1 MRIESARAWFEPLEL
16 ARPYTIAFRTVSD
29 VRLGFLAIVTECGAV
44 GLGCASPEVH
54 VTGETREACEAAL
67 GDLDWLRGR
76 DVRTLPALLRESTA
90 RTAGAPAARAA
101 IDMALHDL
109 LARHLDLPLVEIL
122 GRAHDALPT
131 SITIGI
137 MATDAAIAEADEY
150 LARGFRALKVQLGQ
164 SLEEDIERVGA
175 IREHAGP
182 DIAIRVDPNQG
193 YDADAV
199 RRFCRATAGLGLELL
214 EQPMA
219 AGNVAGMRA
228 LPETIRATIAADE
241 SLLEPP
247 HALALAAPPAACG
260 VFNVK
265 LMKCGGVRPAL
276 EIAAIAEHAGIEM
289 MWGCMDESVI
299 SIAAALH
306 AALAAPATRYLD
318 LDGSLDLAHDVA
330 RGGFRL
336 DDGVMRTLDAPGLGA
351 ELLQTPSTTG
361 GAP

>member
-1 MRIESARAWFEPLEL
+1 MRIATVRAWFEPLEL

-29 VRLGFLAIVTECGAV
+29 VRLGFVAIATECGHV
-44 GLGCASPEVH
+44 GLGCASPEAH
-54 VTGETREACEAAL
+54 VTGETHEDCAVAL
-67 GDLDWLRGR
+67 GDLEWLRGR
-76 DVRTLPALLRESTA
+76 DVRTLPAILRESAA
-90 RTAGAPAARAA
+90 RAPGAPAARAGV
-101 IDMALHDL
+101 DMALHDL
-109 LARHLDLPLVEIL
+109 LARRLELPLVEIL
-122 GRAHDALPT
+122 GRAHEGLAT

-137 MATDAAIAEADEY
+137 MATDAALAEADEY
-150 LARGFRALKVQLGQ
+150 LSRGFRALKVKLGQ

-175 IREHAGP
+175 IREHVGP

-199 RRFCRATAGLGLELL
+199 RRFCASTGGLDLELL

-219 AGNVAGMRA
+219 AGDVAGMRA
-228 LPETIRATIAADE
+228 LPEAIRATVAADE
-241 SLLEPP
+241 SLLEPRD
-247 HALALAAPPAACG
+247 ALALAAPPAACG

-265 LMKCGGVRPAL
+265 LMKCGGVGPAL
-276 EIAAIAEHAGIEM
+276 EIAALAESAGIEM

-318 LDGSLDLAHDVA
+318 LDGSLDLARDVA

-336 DDGVMRTLDAPGLGA
+336 TDGVMRTLDAPGLGA
-351 ELLQTPSTTG
+351 ELIEPWPTPSR
-361 GAP
+361 